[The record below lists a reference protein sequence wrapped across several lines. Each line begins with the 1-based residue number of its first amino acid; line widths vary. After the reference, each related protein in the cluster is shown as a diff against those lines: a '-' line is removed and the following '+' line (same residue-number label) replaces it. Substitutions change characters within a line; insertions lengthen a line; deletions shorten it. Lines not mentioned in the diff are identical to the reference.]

1 MKIVIAPQSFKGALT
16 GKMAA
21 KAIEEGVSSVY
32 PRATTLLMPIAD
44 GGDGTLDVLHDNG
57 IIDLFSSTVTG
68 PMNQKTTAKWG
79 VMSDGTTAVI
89 ELAQASG
96 LALIP
101 PQKRNPRTATSVGT
115 GELFRTV
122 LNRGYRKVILFL
134 GGSATN
140 DAGAGLLY
148 ALGVRLLDKNGK
160 ELPPGGI
167 HLINLETI
175 DVTKL
180 DPRLKETDIVVA
192 TDVTNP
198 LRGPNGASAI
208 YGPQKGASPNV
219 VRELDAALTQFAKI
233 VKRSLGRDI
242 AECPGAGAAGGV
254 GAALLAFTNST
265 VQSGIDLICDTLHV
279 DDHFRNTN
287 LVITGEGRIDQSTI
301 FNKAPVGIARRAKTF
316 GIPVIALAGS
326 LGSGYRD
333 VYSHG
338 IDAVFC
344 ILDRP
349 LSLKESVDQTYELLS
364 AATERAL
371 RLFNTSAASGH

>member
-1 MKIVIAPQSFKGALT
+1 
-16 GKMAA
+16 
-21 KAIEEGVSSVY
+21 
-32 PRATTLLMPIAD
+32 MPIAD

-57 IIDLFSSTVTG
+57 IIDLFSSTVIG
-68 PMNQKTTAKWG
+68 PMNQTTTAKWG

-96 LALIP
+96 LTLVP
-101 PQKRNPRTATSVGT
+101 HQKRNPRTATSKGT
-115 GELFRTV
+115 GELFRTA
-122 LNRGYRKVILFL
+122 LDKGYRKVIVFL

-140 DAGAGLLY
+140 DAGAGFLH
-148 ALGVRLLDKNGK
+148 ALGVRLLDKNGQ
-160 ELPPGGI
+160 ELSSGGM
-167 HLINLETI
+167 HLIKLETI
-175 DVTKL
+175 DVTRL

-192 TDVTNP
+192 TDVSNP
-198 LRGPNGASAI
+198 LLGPNGATAI
-208 YGPQKGASPNV
+208 YGPQKGASPSV
-219 VRELDAALTQFAKI
+219 VKELEAALTHFSKI
-233 VKRSLGRDI
+233 VRRDLGRDI
-242 AECPGAGAAGGV
+242 AEYPGAGAAGGV
-254 GAALLAFTNST
+254 GGALLAFTNSRI
-265 VQSGIDLICDTLHV
+265 QSGIDLICDTLHV
-279 DDHFRNTN
+279 DEHFRNTN

-338 IDAVFC
+338 IDAVCC

-349 LSLKESVDQTYELLS
+349 LSFRESVDQTYELLS

-371 RLFNTSAASGH
+371 RLFKTSATS